1 MDTALLLTVTW
12 ARTCVL
18 TVSVPVLQLFP
29 YPLSAFA
36 FVSASAFAVGIA
48 AFADVRG
55 GGSCRPISKAFQ
67 ERFGLEG
74 GNGWWILTIK
84 AIHAATRVITV
95 VQTQIP
101 QIDLKS

>member
-1 MDTALLLTVTW
+1 
-12 ARTCVL
+12 
-18 TVSVPVLQLFP
+18 VPVLQLFP

-74 GNGWWILTIK
+74 GQWLVDPDYQSNSCRNEGDHCGSDSNTADRSEVMIVVYD
-84 AIHAATRVITV
+84 IH
-95 VQTQIP
+95 QCG
-101 QIDLKS
+101 